1 MVFVP
6 RRKSLTHN
14 YKTCMNQTITQCE
27 FPFSSLL
34 AELEVCQG
42 STDTSDM
49 VMECEN
55 EKIPVHALLLFL
67 R

>member
-1 MVFVP
+1 MVLVP

-27 FPFSSLL
+27 LPFSSLL

-55 EKIPVHALLLFL
+55 EEIPVHAMILFL